1 MNKDSKQPAIVDTPA
16 FREALRK
23 YRRDELYEGDSLFSL
38 IAHIDAHAAAVAA
51 KAVADVAVERDRNEL
66 MFVAAYEALGL
77 INEKLGLDPDDGGA
91 EPILDA
97 IEELQAKASAPQQ
110 HAQAALSDQWI
121 DSYADDYL
129 SDGHHKDQVRSMVRA
144 IVKVIQQPVAAPSA
158 DAYAGA
164 REDSTIWKKRALE
177 AEESCRRVVAA
188 LNAENGP
195 TFMGE
200 PAAAPAA
207 PAVQVLDERAAFE
220 IAFLAE
226 GYPQKELRK
235 GVAGAY
241 AEAIAQIGWRFWQA
255 RAALMKGQK

>member
-1 MNKDSKQPAIVDTPA
+1 MNKDSKQPATVDTPA

-38 IAHIDAHAAAVAA
+38 VAHIDAHAAAVSA
-51 KAVADVAVERDRNEL
+51 KAKQEGWDSCALANQELIRQLRDQI
-66 MFVAAYEALGL
+66 A
-77 INEKLGLDPDDGGA
+77 
-91 EPILDA
+91 
-97 IEELQAKASAPQQ
+97 APQQ

-144 IVKVIQQPVAAPSA
+144 LVKVSQQPVAAPSA
-158 DAYAGA
+158 D
-164 REDSTIWKKRALE
+164 
-177 AEESCRRVVAA
+177 
-188 LNAENGP
+188 
-195 TFMGE
+195 
-200 PAAAPAA
+200 AA